1 MLDLTL
7 IAEKPTV
14 FSILTTSAKWRNQPA
29 SAKPINRKETNKRS
43 INMIAKYF
51 ITLVL
56 CVFSSAVCALAA
68 KYVIDLF

>member
-1 MLDLTL
+1 
-7 IAEKPTV
+7 
-14 FSILTTSAKWRNQPA
+14 
-29 SAKPINRKETNKRS
+29 
-43 INMIAKYF
+43 MIAKYF